1 VGLTRS
7 AFVRRLLASLKARHI
22 LVATLCVV
30 VALVAATAVLL
41 RDKGTV
47 FQGVFMAAEPVG
59 GLDRERLLSTSRALC
74 PAPDTPVAIQ
84 AGPVRTGWR
93 VRDLGLAFVPERTAN
108 KAYAVGRASS
118 APSRLLSRLDAKRLH
133 VHLPLAFELDESRAE
148 RALAAV
154 AALLPTTPTDAT
166 AEVRDGRVR
175 VLPERHG
182 LALKTA
188 ESVQA
193 IRAWAARGARG
204 PLSLAVIAKAPRIT
218 ARDLADVT
226 SVIARFS
233 TPLRGSSANR
243 RHNIRLAAGRIS
255 GRVLMPGD
263 VFSYD
268 AAVGPRTPREGYR
281 LAPII
286 QDGRLVPGAGGGAC
300 QVSSTL
306 YNAALLA
313 GMEIVQRSHHSQP
326 VPYLPPGRDA
336 AVWWGTFDLK
346 FRNNTNSPVVLQAS
360 VGTRYLAF
368 LALGKPGA
376 ARISVYSRYHRARSI
391 DPIVR
396 PDPSLE
402 PGQRLT
408 LRKGKPA
415 IFATVI
421 RQMGDGLSATRQ
433 IVSRDYYHP
442 VAAIVLEGPRPEAAP
457 PVDKTRATPPAA
469 TQEPAPPSAQAEG
482 PKSPQ
487 E

>member
-1 VGLTRS
+1 
-7 AFVRRLLASLKARHI
+7 LLASLKARHI
-22 LVATLCVV
+22 LAAALC
-30 VALVAATAVLL
+30 AIAGLVAAVTFSL
-41 RDKGTV
+41 RDNGTV
-47 FQGVFMAAEPVG
+47 FQGVFIARESVG
-59 GLDRERLLSTSRALC
+59 GLNRERLLVTSRNLC
-74 PAPDTPVAIQ
+74 PGPDTPVAIQ
-84 AGPVRTGWR
+84 AGPVRTGCR
-93 VRDLGLAFVPERTAN
+93 IRDLGLAFLPERTADD
-108 KAYAVGRASS
+108 AYAVGRAGSGL
-118 APSRLLSRLDAKRLH
+118 SRVLSRLDAKRRH
-133 VHLPLAFELDESRAE
+133 MRLPLAFELDEARAGHT
-148 RALAAV
+148 LAEV
-154 AALLPTTPTDAT
+154 TALLPTTPTDAT

-193 IRAWAARGARG
+193 IRGWAARGARG
-204 PLSLAVIAKAPRIT
+204 LLSLATTAKAPRIT

-243 RHNIRLAAGRIS
+243 RHNIRLAADRIS

-286 QDGRLVPGAGGGAC
+286 QNGRLVPGAGGGAC

-376 ARISVYSRYHRARSI
+376 ARISVSSRYHRVRSL

-396 PDPSLE
+396 PDPGLE

-457 PVDKTRATPPAA
+457 PADKTRATPPAA
-469 TQEPAPPSAQAEG
+469 TQEPAPPSAEAEG
-482 PKSPQ
+482 PERPQ